1 MSGSRPTTEVTLTR
15 FADLSNLDAELDELI
30 KMTERNM
37 RICVWCGNRMQEVC
51 MVRCQEE
58 GRYRYLEPE
67 PLPGWEQPPELPPF
81 RELLDLS
88 ASERL
93 AFVYL
98 DAHYRDK
105 K

>member
-1 MSGSRPTTEVTLTR
+1 
-15 FADLSNLDAELDELI
+15 
-30 KMTERNM
+30 
-37 RICVWCGNRMQEVC
+37 
-51 MVRCQEE
+51 MVDCQAE
-58 GRYRYLEPE
+58 GRYRYLDPA
-67 PLPGWEQPPELPPF
+67 PLPHWEQPPELPPF
-81 RELLDLS
+81 RKLLDLT